1 MINRHGKRNILFFIL
16 ILACLAQPGPSIC
29 QDSKGQF
36 SDETL
41 PKFEGGDFNRKIY
54 FKHKL
59 EFSLDTGWLPNN
71 IPFIFDPFMGEKWAR
86 VPMDYTLVPIIPS
99 LRWHWGNIAAPSFIR
114 GNTDLT
120 FSGSYTVIP
129 RGPEHLYT
137 AFMFG
142 VRRNFVQSNWR
153 VVPYVEARGGVGYT
167 DAKGPEGVLYAQGQ
181 DLTFNFILG
190 GGVRYNFN
198 PRYSISTGIA
208 YMHVSNAYLSQP
220 KVYDYGINVFGPT
233 LGVTVGMGKLR

>member
-1 MINRHGKRNILFFIL
+1 VTNTRGIRTALVLLVLCVARAEL
-16 ILACLAQPGPSIC
+16 SIG
-29 QDSKGQF
+29 QDSNNHI

-41 PKFEGGDFNRKIY
+41 LKVEPVDFNRNIY

-59 EFSLDTGWLPNN
+59 EVSLDTGWLPNN
-71 IPFIFDPFMGEKWAR
+71 IPFLFDPFIGEEWSTT
-86 VPMDYTLVPIIPS
+86 PLNYTLVPLIFS

-120 FSGSYTVIP
+120 FSLSYTDIP
-129 RGPEHLYT
+129 RGPEHLY
-137 AFMFG
+137 AAYMFG
-142 VRRNFVQSNWR
+142 VRRNFVQPNWR

-220 KVYDYGINVFGPT
+220 KVYDYGINVFGPI
-233 LGVTVGMGKLR
+233 LGITVGMGKLP

>member
-1 MINRHGKRNILFFIL
+1 MFRKSLAFHFLTLALL
-16 ILACLAQPGPSIC
+16 IPPAVSAG
-29 QDSKGQF
+29 QDSKTQESNEIF
-36 SDETL
+36 AESRSADL
-41 PKFEGGDFNRKIY
+41 NRKIY

-59 EFSLDTGWLPNN
+59 ELSLDSGWMPNN
-71 IPFIFDPFMGEKWAR
+71 IPFLFNPLMGEKWNQN
-86 VPMDYTLVPIIPS
+86 PLDYTLVPIIAS

-120 FSGSYTVIP
+120 FSLSYTDIP
-129 RGPEHLYT
+129 RGPEHLYA

-142 VRRNFVQSNWR
+142 ARRNFVQPNWR
-153 VVPYVEARGGVGYT
+153 IVPYVEARAGVGYT
-167 DAKGPEGVLYAQGQ
+167 DAKGPYGVLYAQGQ

-198 PRYSISTGIA
+198 PRYSISSGIA

-233 LGVTVGMGKLR
+233 FGITVGLGKLQ

>member
-1 MINRHGKRNILFFIL
+1 MNVRRLLFCTL
-16 ILACLAQPGPSIC
+16 TLLCLSE
-29 QDSKGQF
+29 SSSGQTSNNPF

-41 PKFEGGDFNRKIY
+41 TTFGSADLNRTIY

-59 EFSLDTGWLPNN
+59 EVSLDMGWLPNN
-71 IPFIFDPFMGEKWAR
+71 VPFIFDPFMGQKWDR
-86 VPMDYTLVPIIPS
+86 TPLNYTLVPLILS

-129 RGPEHLYT
+129 RGPEHLYA

-142 VRRNFVQSNWR
+142 VRRNFVQPNWR
-153 VVPYVEARGGVGYT
+153 VVPYAEARGGVGYT
-167 DAKGPEGVLYAQGQ
+167 DAKGPYGVPWAQGQ

-190 GGVRYNFN
+190 GGVRYNFT
-198 PRYSISTGIA
+198 PRYSLSTGIA

-220 KVYDYGINVFGPT
+220 KVTDYGMNVYGPT
-233 LGVTVGMGKLR
+233 FGVNIGLEKLR